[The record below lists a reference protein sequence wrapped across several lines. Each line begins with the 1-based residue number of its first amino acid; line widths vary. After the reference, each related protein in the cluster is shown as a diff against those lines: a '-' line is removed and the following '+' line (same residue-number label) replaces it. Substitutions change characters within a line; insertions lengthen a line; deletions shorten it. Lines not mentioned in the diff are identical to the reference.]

1 MKLDK
6 DTLVDEVDGH
16 EERMKGPLWSKDG
29 GEMGPMS
36 EQGRNRKP
44 SNRRQAMKVST
55 DLIEDAID
63 QMARSL
69 RKAPPAGL
77 TTRQVSGALVRLR
90 PTIRDLLAAA
100 VVNAQHSQSAS
111 CACGAK
117 PAPKRE
123 LALDYTPRA
132 FPGARAPDGPAPELE
147 DRLVKMGLAEP
158 SEKPIDSAGT
168 QDDEREEAKFAAD
181 VEEAWGLA
189 NYIDGSEAR
198 ARYVLTDLGSDDP
211 DDDASWMA
219 NIGEA
224 ALEQELLKLIRRRRA
239 TPR

>member
-1 MKLDK
+1 M
-6 DTLVDEVDGH
+6 
-16 EERMKGPLWSKDG
+16 
-29 GEMGPMS
+29 
-36 EQGRNRKP
+36 
-44 SNRRQAMKVST
+44 
-55 DLIEDAID
+55 
-63 QMARSL
+63 
-69 RKAPPAGL
+69 
-77 TTRQVSGALVRLR
+77 
-90 PTIRDLLAAA
+90 
-100 VVNAQHSQSAS
+100 
-111 CACGAK
+111 
-117 PAPKRE
+117 
-123 LALDYTPRA
+123 
-132 FPGARAPDGPAPELE
+132 E
-147 DRLVKMGLAEP
+147 DRLVGMGLAEP

-181 VEEAWGLA
+181 AEEAWGLA